1 MKLCNVGVMPKII
14 IYLII
19 FLFKLENEM
28 KQICISIISITD
40 LINRFVSIIKVFL
53 MEYTKQKERCKGSL
67 LIDENKIIKDIDIKY
82 CWCNANFDLR
92 IFD

>member
-1 MKLCNVGVMPKII
+1 
-14 IYLII
+14 
-19 FLFKLENEM
+19 
-28 KQICISIISITD
+28 
-40 LINRFVSIIKVFL
+40 

-92 IFD
+92 IFDWFLC